1 MERNNIYAGTPPK
14 LKSTTLI
21 PILQQQRRPP
31 VPVRTD
37 STRSVGS
44 SIISSP
50 SNSFRHDSSTIMSR
64 SIDASSSSSS
74 CGLMTQMKNKI
85 NHMKSKSSYDIET
98 SILNKISNGNFV
110 PLQSVKED
118 EFLEVDNNKYS
129 KVN

>member
-1 MERNNIYAGTPPK
+1 MERNNIYAGTPSK
-14 LKSTTLI
+14 LKPTTLI

-44 SIISSP
+44 SI

-64 SIDASSSSSS
+64 SADASSS
-74 CGLMTQMKNKI
+74 CGLITQMKNKI
-85 NHMKSKSSYDIET
+85 NNMKSKSNCDIET

-118 EFLEVDNNKYS
+118 EFLEVDHKKYL
-129 KVN
+129 KVNKFS

>member
-14 LKSTTLI
+14 VKPTTLI
-21 PILQQQRRPP
+21 PILQQQQRRPP
-31 VPVRTD
+31 IPVRTD

-44 SIISSP
+44 SI

-64 SIDASSSSSS
+64 SADASSS

-118 EFLEVDNNKYS
+118 EFLEVDHKKYS
-129 KVN
+129 KVDKFS

>member
-14 LKSTTLI
+14 VKPTTLI
-21 PILQQQRRPP
+21 PILQQQQRRPP
-31 VPVRTD
+31 IPVRTD

-44 SIISSP
+44 SI

-64 SIDASSSSSS
+64 SADASSS

-85 NHMKSKSSYDIET
+85 NNMKSKSSCDIET

-118 EFLEVDNNKYS
+118 EFLEVDHKKYS
-129 KVN
+129 KVDKFS